1 MMESFIAHV
10 ATLSPLLMYGGIFI
24 GFMLEANTVLFST
37 MFLAEQGAL
46 SLTTLLPIA
55 LIGSMAGNI
64 LFYAIGYAASRKPNR
79 YTRVTDIISKPFDHH
94 LRERPWSTILLTK
107 FVYGLNCAIIV
118 RAGQIRMTV
127 KKFLIIDTACTFI
140 WLIIVGAIGYGS
152 GTFFSIT
159 AQDVKHAEIGLLVA
173 LALFFAIKHFISTY
187 IKKELK
193 D

>member
-1 MMESFIAHV
+1 MESFITHV

-37 MFLAEQGAL
+37 MFLAEQHAL
-46 SLTTLLPIA
+46 NLWILLPVA

-64 LFYAIGYAASRKPNR
+64 LFYGIGYAAAYKSNR
-79 YTRVTDIISKPFDHH
+79 YTRITDIISKPFDHH
-94 LRERPWSTILLTK
+94 LHERPWRTIFLTK

-118 RAGQIRMTV
+118 RAGQIRMTFG
-127 KKFLIIDTACTFI
+127 KFLFIDSVCTLI
-140 WLIIVGAIGYGS
+140 WLVIVGSLGYGS
-152 GTFFSIT
+152 GSFVSIT
-159 AQDVKHAEIGLLVA
+159 AQELKHAEIGLLVA
-173 LALFFAIKHFISTY
+173 LIIFFGIKHFISTY